1 MFSGVRGTV
10 PDTTQIVDMDQ
21 QCLNAMVV
29 ARGLLGRGTVAL
41 DGTAPSAIAAVILY
55 DVAVE
60 TAAKATL
67 RVRPLPTVFPGTG
80 YAIPTARRATQQKE
94 HLPWVL
100 DQLLASYRELRAD
113 DQVELPALRDSRALH
128 EYRNMVHHQGT
139 VPSPQDLERQRFR
152 ATDFI
157 TALVASFFGRQ
168 LSELSRAMLVQD
180 KEVRDAIMAAEQ
192 SLADGH
198 LATAVQRLSI
208 AFEVARL
215 AFRLGQPFDSKKSLD
230 IIQVRGAMRELG
242 RGLQALSPGKR
253 PAVDGLASLQ
263 RLLETLVRRSE
274 RAEDRLEAL
283 SLGAQA
289 SDYLWFQI
297 RFPRAYRTLG
307 SSQWE
312 TSPRSNHT
320 RVRFTPE
327 EVIRGLDFVTTVALH
342 WQQFPTA
349 PDGELEP
356 D

>member
-1 MFSGVRGTV
+1 MSVTAHRTL
-10 PDTTQIVDMDQ
+10 DMDQ

-29 ARGLLGRGTVAL
+29 ARGLLDRGSSTL
-41 DGTAPSAIAAVILY
+41 DGTSPGAIAAVIVY

-67 RVRPLPTVFPGTG
+67 RVRPSPSAFPGTG
-80 YAIPTARRATQQKE
+80 YVIPSAKRAAQHKE

-113 DQVELPALRDSRALH
+113 NQVELPALRDARALH
-128 EYRNMVHHQGT
+128 DYRNTVHHHGT

-157 TALVASFFGRQ
+157 TALVSSFFGRQ
-168 LSELSRAMLVQD
+168 LSEVSRAMLVQD
-180 KEVRDAIMAAEQ
+180 KEVREAIEAAEQ
-192 SLADGH
+192 SLASGQ
-198 LATAVQRLSI
+198 LASAVEQLSI
-208 AFEVARL
+208 AFEVARA
-215 AFRLGQPFDSKKSLD
+215 AFRLGQPFDSRKSLSVHD
-230 IIQVRGAMRELG
+230 VRRALG
-242 RGLQALSPGKR
+242 EVSSRFQLRK
-253 PAVDGLASLQ
+253 GLASGRLDSLE
-263 RLLETLVRRSE
+263 RLLEALVRRSE

-289 SDYLWFQI
+289 SDYVWFQG

-307 SSQWE
+307 SVQWE
-312 TSPRSNHT
+312 TPPRSNQPES
-320 RVRFTPE
+320 RFNRE

-342 WQQFPTA
+342 WQQFPPA
-349 PDGELEP
+349 PNDELEP